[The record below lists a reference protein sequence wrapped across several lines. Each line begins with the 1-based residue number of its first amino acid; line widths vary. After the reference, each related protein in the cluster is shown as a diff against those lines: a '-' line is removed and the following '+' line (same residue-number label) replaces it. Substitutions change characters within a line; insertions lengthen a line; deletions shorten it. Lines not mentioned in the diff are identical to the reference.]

1 MSDPVLQPRLL
12 APVLPTRVRR
22 NYRGGRLLDEIE
34 GRPHPA
40 DSDRPESWIASTTAA
55 VNAGMAPIAGEGLT
69 RVGLPG
75 GGETTLPAL
84 LASAPEFYLG
94 SAHVTARGTQ
104 LGFLAK
110 LLDSAIRLHVQ
121 AHPTA
126 DFARRL
132 LGSPYGKLEVYYVLG
147 VRSGTA
153 GQFRL
158 GFQHAPERAEWRR
171 IIAEQDIAAMDRCFE
186 PVAVRPGETW
196 IVPGGM
202 PHAIGEGVLM
212 VEIMEPSDWVVRCE
226 FKRGDALVPPEAR
239 FMGRDLEFCLDVFDY
254 RSCTVEEV
262 RRRCELAPVPMDSG
276 PGWALDRVVGADR
289 TRCFVVDRVRASRP
303 AVLPGRRQAAILIQ
317 TGGRGEIAVKGESLA
332 LATGQCCLVAAAA
345 PQIEFRPGGDSAQ
358 WLICSPA

>member
-1 MSDPVLQPRLL
+1 MSAPVLHPRLL

-34 GRPHPA
+34 GLPRPA
-40 DSDRPESWIASTTAA
+40 DSNRPESWIASTTRA
-55 VNAGMAPIAGEGLT
+55 VNAGMTPVADEGLT

-126 DFARRL
+126 DFARRF

-147 VRSGTA
+147 VRSGSA
-153 GQFRL
+153 GEFRL
-158 GFQHAPERAEWRR
+158 GFQHPPERAEWRR

-186 PVAVRPGETW
+186 PIAVRPGETW

-226 FKRGDALVPPEAR
+226 FTRGDAAVPPEAR
-239 FMGRDLEFCLDVFDY
+239 FMGRDLDFCLDVFDY
-254 RSCTVEEV
+254 RSCPVEEV
-262 RRRCELAPVPMDSG
+262 RRHCELAPLPMDSG
-276 PGWALDRVVGADR
+276 PGWALDRIVGANR
-289 TRCFVVDRVRASRP
+289 TSCFKVDRAQASRRV
-303 AVLPGRRQAAILIQ
+303 VLPGRGQAQILIQ
-317 TGGRGEIAVKGESLA
+317 TRGRSEIAANGEALA
-332 LATGQCCLVAAAA
+332 LAAGQCCLVAAAA
-345 PQIEFRPGGDSAQ
+345 AQIEFRPGGDAAE